1 MNELSIILG
10 LIFIFVF
17 LIFVILISIVYNI
30 IDLGVDIRYEIVKCF
45 DVLCEIRR
53 INENIYFKL
62 NELQMKEE
70 DDGK

>member
-1 MNELSIILG
+1 MNELGVILG
-10 LIFIFVF
+10 LILILIF
-17 LIFVILISIVYNI
+17 LIFAILVAILYNI
-30 IDLGVDIRYEIVKCF
+30 IDLGVDIRYEIVKCC

>member
-1 MNELSIILG
+1 MNELDILLV
-10 LIFIFVF
+10 LI
-17 LIFVILISIVYNI
+17 LIFVVLIFAVLVSIAYSI

-45 DVLCEIRR
+45 DVLCEIKR
-53 INENIYFKL
+53 INKNIYFKL

>member
-1 MNELSIILG
+1 MNELGIILG

-17 LIFVILISIVYNI
+17 LIFAVLVSIAYSI

-45 DVLCEIRR
+45 DVLCEIKR
-53 INENIYFKL
+53 INKNIYFKL
-62 NELQMKEE
+62 DELQMKEE

>member
-1 MNELSIILG
+1 MDKLNILVA
-10 LIFIFVF
+10 LIVIFVF
-17 LIFVILISIVYNI
+17 LILAILTSIVYNI

-45 DVLCEIRR
+45 DVLCEIKR
-53 INENIYFKL
+53 INKNIYFKL

>member
-1 MNELSIILG
+1 MFVLIL
-10 LIFIFVF
+10 LIFA
-17 LIFVILISIVYNI
+17 ILVSIAYHI

-45 DVLCEIRR
+45 DVLCEIKR

-70 DDGK
+70 DDCK

>member
-1 MNELSIILG
+1 MNELGIVLG
-10 LIFIFVF
+10 LIFILVF
-17 LIFVILISIVYNI
+17 LTFVTLVAILYNI
-30 IDLGVDIRYEIVKCF
+30 IDLGVDIKLEIVKCF

-53 INENIYFKL
+53 INRNIYFKL